1 MGQHLPAEPRPAPI
15 RPAILTPST
24 VGTHGRRHGALDT
37 AAEQLR
43 DADAARRE
51 GIALHAL
58 LQHLPRF
65 PAHSRLDMAK
75 AALTVLLPEDAAGH
89 AGIAARAVSILS
101 RDELTTLF
109 GPDSRAEVPF
119 LVDMIRDGEDIRLAG
134 RIDRLVIDDSGVLVV
149 DYKSDA
155 SVPGGPGDVPGN
167 YLTQL
172 GLYALVAGQLFPG
185 RTVRAAILWTRLES
199 LMFLPPDV
207 LAAGTRGFTMR

>member
-1 MGQHLPAEPRPAPI
+1 VAPV
-15 RPAILTPST
+15 L
-24 VGTHGRRHGALDT
+24 ALDSL
-37 AAEQLR
+37 AEQVR
-43 DADAARRE
+43 DAEGARKE

-58 LQHLPRF
+58 LQHLGRMS
-65 PAHSRLDMAK
+65 PALR
-75 AALTVLLPEDAAGH
+75 PDA
-89 AGIAARAVSILS
+89 AARALLTLLPDAPDSHAALSGKAISILS
-101 RDELTTLF
+101 RPELAALF
-109 GPDSRAEVPF
+109 GPGSRAEVPF
-119 LVDMIRDGEDIRLAG
+119 LLDARRDGEDIRLMG
-134 RIDRLVIDDSGVLVV
+134 RIDRLVIDDSGVMVV

-207 LAAGTRGFTMR
+207 LAAGARGFTMR